1 MIAAKP
7 RLSIPALVLALTV
20 TMFSSIAAAREIT
33 VQEAMAMIQR
43 DTHAKV
49 LSVQTLQSGKRKI
62 YRFKVLTPGGQV
74 RVIEIKA
81 NQ

>member
-1 MIAAKP
+1 M
-7 RLSIPALVLALTV
+7 ALTV
-20 TMFSSIAAAREIT
+20 TLFSSLATAREIT

-49 LSVQTLQSGKRKI
+49 LSVQTLQSGQRKI

>member
-1 MIAAKP
+1 MIVAKR
-7 RLSIPALVLALTV
+7 RLPFPALAMALTV
-20 TMFSSIAAAREIT
+20 TLFSSLATAREIT

-49 LSVQTLQSGKRKI
+49 LSVQTLQSGQRKI

>member
-1 MIAAKP
+1 MIAAK
-7 RLSIPALVLALTV
+7 RLKPFPVLAAIMAALL
-20 TMFSSIAAAREIT
+20 FSSAVTAREIS

-49 LSVQTLQSGKRKI
+49 LSVQTLRIGKRKI

-81 NQ
+81 DQ

>member
-1 MIAAKP
+1 MIVAKP